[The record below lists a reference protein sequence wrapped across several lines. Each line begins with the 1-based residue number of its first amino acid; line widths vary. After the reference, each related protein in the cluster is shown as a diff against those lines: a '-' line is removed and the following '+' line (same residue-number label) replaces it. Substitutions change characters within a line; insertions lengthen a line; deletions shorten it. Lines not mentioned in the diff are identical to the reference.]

1 MLQLQYVGIKEG
13 NESCKKKTTICKP
26 KHNSILSHTFQNKI
40 PRQKSQAFL
49 VISTKPI
56 IVVNTYT
63 EEEPKE
69 ILKNLIK
76 SNGELRR
83 L

>member
-1 MLQLQYVGIKEG
+1 MSESKRGMKVVRKKLQFVNQNIIP
-13 NESCKKKTTICKP
+13 SF
-26 KHNSILSHTFQNKI
+26 HTLFRKNKI